1 MTVPLSERFWLL
13 IWSLSL
19 KIRQQKPLDSPEEQ
33 NSKKQ
38 GQDWVSVGPNNFRPC
53 GVVQNLFGKVSGK
66 TYKGVQQGQARSKL
80 QPLSLAGNVHSQAA
94 KSLGARQQARQAGRF
109 SVQFK

>member
-13 IWSLSL
+13 IWESLAQNSTA
-19 KIRQQKPLDSPEEQ
+19 KPLDSPEEQ

-38 GQDWVSVGPNNFRPC
+38 GQDWVSAGPNNFRPC
-53 GVVQNLFGKVSGK
+53 SVVQNLFGKVSGK

-94 KSLGARQQARQAGRF
+94 KSLGPGSKPGKPDVF
-109 SVQFK
+109 CTI